1 MSDTDSFIDEV
12 SEEVRKDRLYKLMKR
27 YGWIAIVL
35 VVLLVGGAA
44 VFEWNKANKRASAE
58 ALGDSIL
65 TAFQIEDPAERTV
78 ALGEINSDGATGAML
93 SLLAAAEAVQT
104 DDLESAISSLTTI
117 AADTTL
123 PKTYRH
129 LAELKLILIQGD
141 DIPVAE
147 RISRLE
153 PLAVAGSPYRLLAE
167 EQMAV
172 AEISTGNNEAAMQRL
187 QDILADGEVTA
198 GLRRR
203 VSQLI
208 VALGGELIPA

>member
-1 MSDTDSFIDEV
+1 MSDTDSFLNEV
-12 SEEVRKDRLYKLMKR
+12 SEEIRRDRLFKLMKR
-27 YGWIAIVL
+27 YGWIAITL

-44 VFEWNKANKRASAE
+44 AFEWNKASKRASAE

-65 TAFQIEDPAERTV
+65 TAFQIEDPAERTK

-104 DDLESAISSLTTI
+104 DELASAITSLTAV
-117 AADTTL
+117 AADTAL
-123 PKTYRH
+123 PATYRH

-141 DIPVAE
+141 DIPADE

-172 AEISTGNNEAAMQRL
+172 ADISTGNNEAAMQRL

>member
-12 SEEVRKDRLYKLMKR
+12 SEEVRRDRLFKLMRK
-27 YGWIAIVL
+27 YGWIAIAL

-44 VFEWNKANKRASAE
+44 YFEWNKARNRTSAE

-65 TAFQIEDPAERTV
+65 AAFQTEDAADRYLALSTIEADGNTGAILGLLSAGEATV
-78 ALGEINSDGATGAML
+78 ADER
-93 SLLAAAEAVQT
+93 E
-104 DDLESAISSLTTI
+104 EAISKLQEI
-117 AADTTL
+117 ASDTTL
-123 PKTYRH
+123 AATYRH
-129 LAELKLILIQGD
+129 LAELKLVLLLGD
-141 DIPVAE
+141 EIPASE

-153 PLAVAGSPYRLLAE
+153 VLAIAGGPYRLLAE

-172 AEISTGNNEAAMQRL
+172 AEISSGNTDDALQRL
-187 QDILADGEVTA
+187 QAILADGEVTT

-208 VALGGELIPA
+208 VALGGDLNPA